1 MNTRNL
7 VHDDQSIRCTGC
19 GNRFEVSRHVLANPM
34 MLLELKE
41 AIAADHTCRAQQFSI
56 VRVWQAPTSE
66 IGLEA
71 YWNDA
76 MRRLMP
82 AQP

>member
-7 VHDDQSIRCTGC
+7 VHDDRSIRCTGC
-19 GNRFEVSRHVLANPM
+19 GNRFEVSRRALSNPM
-34 MLLELKE
+34 MLLEIKE
-41 AIAADHTCRAQQFSI
+41 SIAAEHTCRTERTFSI
-56 VRVWQAPTSE
+56 VRVWPSPRGE
-66 IGLEA
+66 ELSG

-82 AQP
+82 AQS